1 MDIGSCFTLQQEF
14 EFARFEQAAGK
25 TSAQRL
31 SYMSAVPPIACDEA
45 KHGAT
50 MLQKYIYEGTFFQK
64 KNLAKRCKTLSKLIA
79 KKCINYFADYA
90 KRCNFALKII
100 AKRCKHN
107 A

>member
-1 MDIGSCFTLQQEF
+1 MLYHAEDS
-14 EFARFEQAAGK
+14 EFARFEQAADK

-50 MLQKYIYEGTFFQK
+50 KIQKVYMKALFSRK